1 MTRESLLIKIRYS
14 FHIETM
20 QETFYS
26 KLDRYITFIQIILGS
41 AIFASFGSTPLL
53 GAIVTVISVASFVW
67 QPGKTAMLCSI
78 QARKMKMLLNK
89 APDLSDEELRA
100 AFINAEEGDNP
111 TLGLLRDVA
120 YKRALIALGYSS
132 EAESITLTTSEKIAA
147 WFAGDLPKDN

>member
-20 QETFYS
+20 QETFYNR
-26 KLDRYITFIQIILGS
+26 LDRCFIFIQIILGS
-41 AIFASFGSTPLL
+41 AIFASFGSLPLL

-67 QPGKTAMLCSI
+67 QPGKTAILCSM
-78 QARKMKMLLNK
+78 QARKMKTLINK

-100 AFINAEEGDNP
+100 AFINAEESDNP
-111 TLGLLRDVA
+111 TSGLLRDAA

-132 EAESITLTTSEKIAA
+132 EAVSITLTMSEKMAA